1 MRGLETEHANRQET
15 GDLMD
20 AIRATE
26 VRDPKRRLDDGVG
39 LEELDIRM
47 ADILLVDDEIVNLKL
62 LQRSLEAAGYTRLT
76 SLSDPH
82 AVMPHFEGHRYDLV
96 VLDLNMPGMNG
107 FEIMSKLQALD
118 QDNMPPVLIL
128 TAQHAQEDR
137 IRALRNGA
145 QDYITKPFSI
155 AELSARVRNLLQ
167 AQLNRKLIRG
177 RNLQLEQRVCER
189 TRELY
194 DTRLQIVRRL
204 GRAAEYRDNETGLH
218 IVRMSKISALLG
230 EAVGMGRE
238 SCELLLNAS
247 PMHDIGK
254 IGIPDH
260 ILLKPGGFEPHEWEI
275 MKSHTTIGADIL
287 SGDDSDILNMAREI
301 AFTHHEKWD
310 GSGYPRGLQGE
321 NIPLEGRIVAVADV
335 FDALTSERPYKRAW
349 PIEDALDFV
358 RSQRA
363 KHFDPQLVDLFME
376 NLPAVLEIR
385 LRFAEPQVSAA

>member
-1 MRGLETEHANRQET
+1 MNSAAAVDFWGPERRVDDER
-15 GDLMD
+15 DLD
-20 AIRATE
+20 ALDVRRAS
-26 VRDPKRRLDDGVG
+26 
-39 LEELDIRM
+39 
-47 ADILLVDDEIVNLKL
+47 ILLVDDETVNLKL
-62 LQRSLEAAGYTRLT
+62 LQRSLEALGYARLT
-76 SLSDPH
+76 SLSDPR
-82 AVMPHFEGHRYDLV
+82 AVLPHYEKHRPDLV

-107 FEIMSKLQALD
+107 FEVMGKLQALD
-118 QDNMPPVLIL
+118 QDDMPPVLIL

-155 AELSARVRNLLQ
+155 EELSARVRNLLQ
-167 AQLNRKLIRG
+167 AQLNRKMIRG

-189 TRELY
+189 TQELY

-260 ILLKPGGFEPHEWEI
+260 ILLKPGSFEPHEWEI

-310 GSGYPRGLQGE
+310 GNGYPRGLRGE
-321 NIPLEGRIVAVADV
+321 DIPLEGRIVAVADV

-349 PIEDALDFV
+349 SIEDALDFV
-358 RSQRA
+358 RSQRGQ
-363 KHFDPQLVDLFME
+363 HFDPQLVDLFME
-376 NLPAVLEIR
+376 NLPAVLDIR
-385 LRFAEPQVSAA
+385 NRFAEPQVSAV

>member
-1 MRGLETEHANRQET
+1 ME
-15 GDLMD
+15 
-20 AIRATE
+20 RASQQGSGTTMNSAAP
-26 VRDPKRRLDDGVG
+26 VDFWDPERRLDDGCD
-39 LEELDIRM
+39 LDALDVRR
-47 ADILLVDDEIVNLKL
+47 ASILLVDDETVNLKL
-62 LQRSLEAAGYTRLT
+62 LQRSLEALGYARLT
-76 SLSDPH
+76 SLSDPR
-82 AVMPHFEGHRYDLV
+82 AVLPHYEKHRPDLV

-107 FEIMSKLQALD
+107 FEVMGKLQALD
-118 QDNMPPVLIL
+118 QDDMPPVLIL

-155 AELSARVRNLLQ
+155 EELSARVRNLLQ
-167 AQLNRKLIRG
+167 AQLNRKMIRG

-189 TRELY
+189 TQELY
-194 DTRLQIVRRL
+194 NTRLQIVRRL

-218 IVRMSKISALLG
+218 ILRMSKISALLG

-358 RSQRA
+358 RSQRGQ
-363 KHFDPQLVDLFME
+363 HFDPQLVDLFME
-376 NLPAVLEIR
+376 NLPAVLDIR
-385 LRFAEPQVSAA
+385 NRFAEPQVSAV

>member
-1 MRGLETEHANRQET
+1 MVRARQQWRGTTMNSTEAI
-15 GDLMD
+15 DL
-20 AIRATE
+20 
-26 VRDPKRRLDDGVG
+26 RDPERRLDDGCD
-39 LEELDIRM
+39 LEALDVRR
-47 ADILLVDDEIVNLKL
+47 ADILLVDDETVNLKL
-62 LQRSLEAAGYTRLT
+62 LQRSLEALGYARLT
-76 SLSDPH
+76 SLSDPR
-82 AVMPHFEGHRYDLV
+82 AVLPHYEKHRPDLV

-107 FEIMSKLQALD
+107 FEIMGKLRALEKD
-118 QDNMPPVLIL
+118 DMPPVLIL

-137 IRALRNGA
+137 VRALRNGA

-155 AELSARVRNLLQ
+155 EELSARVRNLLQ
-167 AQLNRKLIRG
+167 AQLNRKMIRG

-230 EAVGMGRE
+230 DAVGMGRE

-260 ILLKPGGFEPHEWEI
+260 ILLKPGRFEPDEWEI

-358 RSQRA
+358 RSQRGQ
-363 KHFDPQLVDLFME
+363 HFDPQLVDLFME

-385 LRFAEPQVSAA
+385 NRFAEPPVSAT

>member
-1 MRGLETEHANRQET
+1 MNSTAAI
-15 GDLMD
+15 DLRD
-20 AIRATE
+20 AE
-26 VRDPKRRLDDGVG
+26 RRLDDGCD
-39 LEELDIRM
+39 LEALDVRR
-47 ADILLVDDEIVNLKL
+47 ADILLVDDETVNLKL
-62 LQRSLEAAGYTRLT
+62 LQRSLEALGYARLT
-76 SLSDPH
+76 SLSDPR
-82 AVMPHFEGHRYDLV
+82 AVLPHYEKHRPDLV
-96 VLDLNMPGMNG
+96 VLDLNMPGMSG
-107 FEIMSKLQALD
+107 FEIMSKLRALEKD
-118 QDNMPPVLIL
+118 DMPPVLIL

-137 IRALRNGA
+137 VRALRNGA

-155 AELSARVRNLLQ
+155 EELSARVRNLLQ
-167 AQLNRKLIRG
+167 AQLNRKMIRG

-230 EAVGMGRE
+230 DAVGMGRE

-260 ILLKPGGFEPHEWEI
+260 ILLKPGRFEPDEWEI

-358 RSQRA
+358 CSQRGQ
-363 KHFDPQLVDLFME
+363 HFDPQLVDLFME

-385 LRFAEPQVSAA
+385 NRFAEPPVSAT